1 PYRKG
6 VRTMRDKRVYAT
18 VAAIA
23 ILVVLLGSF
32 LPWVRLT
39 GPFGEFT
46 KRGLEDDSD
55 GIITLALGLAA
66 VWALAYYIFDQGR
79 AILGSASLALAGVAL
94 IAVAALNM
102 TDMDRAAGVL
112 DDLEKLASGG
122 EEVPIELVAAEGLY
136 MILIGGVAMVLAG
149 SAGSAAALVPV
160 RVPAAAL
167 PPEEAA
173 SGLTPLES
181 PAVQTV
187 DEGLEGAPAEAPAEA
202 PEPEAEAAPGDG

>member
-1 PYRKG
+1 
-6 VRTMRDKRVYAT
+6 MRDKRVYAT

-149 SAGSAAALVPV
+149 LAGSAAALAPV
-160 RVPAAAL
+160 RVPAEAL
-167 PPEEAA
+167 PPEDVA
-173 SGLTPLES
+173 SGLTPLEP
-181 PAVQTV
+181 PAAQAV
-187 DEGLEGAPAEAPAEA
+187 DEGLEGAPAEALAEA

>member
-1 PYRKG
+1 M
-6 VRTMRDKRVYAT
+6 MRDKRVYAT
-18 VAAIA
+18 VAAVA
-23 ILVVLLGSF
+23 ILVVPLGSF

-102 TDMDRAAGVL
+102 TDMDRAAVVL

-122 EEVPIELVAAEGLY
+122 EEVPLELVTAEGLY

-149 SAGSAAALVPV
+149 LAGSAAALAPV
-160 RVPAAAL
+160 RIPAEAL
-167 PPEEAA
+167 PLEEAA
-173 SGLTPLES
+173 SGLTPLEP
-181 PAVQTV
+181 PAAETV
-187 DEGLEGAPAEAPAEA
+187 DEGLEGGAAAAPAEA
-202 PEPEAEAAPGDG
+202 PEPEAAPGDASG

>member
-1 PYRKG
+1 
-6 VRTMRDKRVYAT
+6 MRDKRVYAT

-46 KRGLEDDSD
+46 KRGLEDDGD
-55 GIITLALGLAA
+55 GIITLALGLVA
-66 VWALAYYIFDQGR
+66 VWALAYYIFDQGW
-79 AILGSASLALAGVAL
+79 ALLGSAALAMAGAAL

-149 SAGSAAALVPV
+149 LAGSAAALVPV
-160 RVPAAAL
+160 RIPAEAL
-167 PPEEAA
+167 PLEEAA
-173 SGLTPLES
+173 SGLTPLEP
-181 PAVQTV
+181 PAAQTV
-187 DEGLEGAPAEAPAEA
+187 DEGLEGAPAEALAEA

>member
-1 PYRKG
+1 
-6 VRTMRDKRVYAT
+6 MRDKRVYVT

-32 LPWVRLT
+32 LPWVRIT
-39 GPFGEFT
+39 FPFGEVT
-46 KRGLEDDSD
+46 KRGLEDDGD

-66 VWALAYYIFDQGR
+66 VWALAYYIFDEGL
-79 AILGSASLALAGVAL
+79 ALLGSAALAMAGAAL

-149 SAGSAAALVPV
+149 LAGSAAALVPV
-160 RVPAAAL
+160 RVPAEAL
-167 PPEEAA
+167 PPEDVA
-173 SGLTPLES
+173 SGSTPLES
-181 PAVQTV
+181 PAAQTV
-187 DEGLEGAPAEAPAEA
+187 DEGLEGAPAAAPAEA
-202 PEPEAEAAPGDG
+202 PEPESEAAPRDG

>member
-1 PYRKG
+1 
-6 VRTMRDKRVYAT
+6 MRDKRVYAT

-66 VWALAYYIFDQGR
+66 VWALAYYIFDQGL
-79 AILGSASLALAGVAL
+79 ALLGSTALAMAGAAL

-136 MILIGGVAMVLAG
+136 MILIGGIAMVLAG
-149 SAGSAAALVPV
+149 LAGSAAALAPESI
-160 RVPAAAL
+160 PAEAL
-167 PPEEAA
+167 TPEEAA
-173 SGLTPLES
+173 SGLTPLEP
-181 PAVQTV
+181 PAAQTV
-187 DEGLEGAPAEAPAEA
+187 DEGLEGAPAAAPAEAPAEA
-202 PEPEAEAAPGDG
+202 PEPEAEAAPRDG

>member
-1 PYRKG
+1 
-6 VRTMRDKRVYAT
+6 MRDKRVYAT

-46 KRGLEDDSD
+46 KRGLEDDGD
-55 GIITLALGLAA
+55 GIISLALGLVA

-122 EEVPIELVAAEGLY
+122 EEVPPIAFVTAEGLY

-149 SAGSAAALVPV
+149 LAGSAAALAPV
-160 RVPAAAL
+160 RVPAEAL
-167 PPEEAA
+167 PPEDLA
-173 SGLTPLES
+173 SGLTPLEP
-181 PAVQTV
+181 PAAQTV
-187 DEGLEGAPAEAPAEA
+187 DEGLEGAPAAASAEA
-202 PEPEAEAAPGDG
+202 PEPEAEVAPRDG

>member
-1 PYRKG
+1 
-6 VRTMRDKRVYAT
+6 MRDKRVYAT

-66 VWALAYYIFDQGR
+66 VWALAYYIFDQGW
-79 AILGSASLALAGVAL
+79 ALLGSAALALAGVAL
-94 IAVAALNM
+94 IAVAVLNL

-122 EEVPIELVAAEGLY
+122 EDVPIAFVAAEGLY

-149 SAGSAAALVPV
+149 LAGSAAALVPV
-160 RVPAAAL
+160 RVPAESLL
-167 PPEEAA
+167 PEDVA
-173 SGLTPLES
+173 SGLTPLDS

-187 DEGLEGAPAEAPAEA
+187 DEGLEGAPAAPAEA
-202 PEPEAEAAPGDG
+202 PEPEAETAPRDG

>member
-1 PYRKG
+1 
-6 VRTMRDKRVYAT
+6 MRDKRVYAT
-18 VAAIA
+18 VAAVA

-32 LPWVRLT
+32 LPWVRLA

-66 VWALAYYIFDQGR
+66 VWALAYYIFDQGW
-79 AILGSASLALAGVAL
+79 ALLGSAALAMAGAAL

-149 SAGSAAALVPV
+149 LAGSAAALAPV
-160 RVPAAAL
+160 RIPAEAL
-167 PPEEAA
+167 PLEEAA
-173 SGLTPLES
+173 SGLTPLEP
-181 PAVQTV
+181 PAAQTV
-187 DEGLEGAPAEAPAEA
+187 DEGLEGAPAEALAEA

>member
-1 PYRKG
+1 
-6 VRTMRDKRVYAT
+6 MRDKRVYAT

-94 IAVAALNM
+94 IAVAVLNM

-149 SAGSAAALVPV
+149 LAGSAAALAPV
-160 RVPAAAL
+160 RIPAEAL
-167 PPEEAA
+167 PLEEAA
-173 SGLTPLES
+173 SGLTPLEP
-181 PAVQTV
+181 PAAQTV
-187 DEGLEGAPAEAPAEA
+187 DEGLEGAPAAAPAEA
-202 PEPEAEAAPGDG
+202 PEPEAEAAPRDG

>member
-1 PYRKG
+1 
-6 VRTMRDKRVYAT
+6 MRDKRVYAT

-79 AILGSASLALAGVAL
+79 AILGSASLALAGMAL
-94 IAVAALNM
+94 IVVAVLNM

-122 EEVPIELVAAEGLY
+122 EEIPIELVAAEGLY

-149 SAGSAAALVPV
+149 LAGSAAALVPV
-160 RVPAAAL
+160 RVPPEAL
-167 PPEEAA
+167 PLEEAA
-173 SGLTPLES
+173 SGLTPLEP
-181 PAVQTV
+181 PAAQPV
-187 DEGLEGAPAEAPAEA
+187 DEGLEGAPAAPAEA
-202 PEPEAEAAPGDG
+202 PEPEAEAAPRDG

>member
-1 PYRKG
+1 
-6 VRTMRDKRVYAT
+6 MRDKRVYAT

-46 KRGLEDDSD
+46 KRGLEDDGD
-55 GIITLALGLAA
+55 GIISLALGLVA
-66 VWALAYYIFDQGR
+66 VWALAYYIFDQGW
-79 AILGSASLALAGVAL
+79 ALLGSAALAMAGAAL

-149 SAGSAAALVPV
+149 LAGSAAALAPV

-167 PPEEAA
+167 PPEDLA
-173 SGLTPLES
+173 SGLAPLES
-181 PAVQTV
+181 PAAQTV
-187 DEGLEGAPAEAPAEA
+187 DEGLEGASAAPAET
-202 PEPEAEAAPGDG
+202 PEPESEAAPGDG

>member
-1 PYRKG
+1 M
-6 VRTMRDKRVYAT
+6 MRDKRVYAT

-32 LPWVRLT
+32 LPWVRIT
-39 GPFGEFT
+39 FPFGEVT

-94 IAVAALNM
+94 IAVAVLNM
-102 TDMDRAAGVL
+102 TDMNDRAAGVL

-149 SAGSAAALVPV
+149 LAGSAAALAPV
-160 RVPAAAL
+160 LVPAAAL
-167 PPEEAA
+167 PPEDLA
-173 SGLTPLES
+173 SGLAPLES
-181 PAVQTV
+181 PEAQTV
-187 DEGLEGAPAEAPAEA
+187 DEGLEGASAAPAEA
-202 PEPEAEAAPGDG
+202 PEPESEAAPRDG

>member
-1 PYRKG
+1 
-6 VRTMRDKRVYAT
+6 MRDKRVYAT

-55 GIITLALGLAA
+55 GIVTLALGLAA
-66 VWALAYYIFDQGR
+66 VWALAYYIFDRGW
-79 AILGSASLALAGVAL
+79 ALLGSAALAMAGAAL

-149 SAGSAAALVPV
+149 LAGSAAALAPV
-160 RVPAAAL
+160 RVPAAAP
-167 PPEEAA
+167 PPEEAE

-181 PAVQTV
+181 PAAQAA
-187 DEGLEGAPAEAPAEA
+187 DEGLEGAPAAVAAEA
-202 PEPEAEAAPGDG
+202 PEPEAEAAPEDG

>member
-1 PYRKG
+1 
-6 VRTMRDKRVYAT
+6 MRDKRVYVT

-66 VWALAYYIFDQGR
+66 VWALAYYIFDQGL
-79 AILGSASLALAGVAL
+79 ALLGSASLAMAGAAL

-149 SAGSAAALVPV
+149 LAGSAAALVPV
-160 RVPAAAL
+160 RVPAEAL
-167 PPEEAA
+167 PPEDVA
-173 SGLTPLES
+173 SGLTPLDS

-187 DEGLEGAPAEAPAEA
+187 DEGLERAPAAVPAEEPTEA
-202 PEPEAEAAPGDG
+202 PEPESEAAPGDG

>member
-1 PYRKG
+1 
-6 VRTMRDKRVYAT
+6 MRDKRVYAT

-55 GIITLALGLAA
+55 GIITLVLGLAA

-79 AILGSASLALAGVAL
+79 AILGSASLALAGAAL

-149 SAGSAAALVPV
+149 LAGSAAALVPV
-160 RVPAAAL
+160 RVPPEAL
-167 PPEEAA
+167 PLEEAA
-173 SGLTPLES
+173 SGLTPLEP
-181 PAVQTV
+181 PAAQPV
-187 DEGLEGAPAEAPAEA
+187 DEGLEGAPAAPAEAPAEA
-202 PEPEAEAAPGDG
+202 PEPEAEAAPRDG

>member
-1 PYRKG
+1 
-6 VRTMRDKRVYAT
+6 MRDKRVYAT

-46 KRGLEDDSD
+46 KRGLEDDGD
-55 GIITLALGLAA
+55 GIITLALGLVA
-66 VWALAYYIFDQGR
+66 VWALAYYIFDQGW
-79 AILGSASLALAGVAL
+79 ALLGSAALAMAGAAL

-149 SAGSAAALVPV
+149 LAGSAAALAPV

-167 PPEEAA
+167 PPEDVA
-173 SGLTPLES
+173 SGLTPLEP
-181 PAVQTV
+181 PAAQTV
-187 DEGLEGAPAEAPAEA
+187 DEGLEGASAAPAEA
-202 PEPEAEAAPGDG
+202 PDPESEAAPRDG

>member
-1 PYRKG
+1 
-6 VRTMRDKRVYAT
+6 MRDKRVYAT

-39 GPFGEFT
+39 FPFGDVT

-66 VWALAYYIFDQGR
+66 VWALAHYVFDQGR

-112 DDLEKLASGG
+112 DDLEKLARGG
-122 EEVPIELVAAEGLY
+122 EEVPPIAFVTAEGLY

-149 SAGSAAALVPV
+149 LAGSAAALVPV
-160 RVPAAAL
+160 RIPAEAL
-167 PPEEAA
+167 PLEEAA
-173 SGLTPLES
+173 SGLTPLEP
-181 PAVQTV
+181 PAAETV
-187 DEGLEGAPAEAPAEA
+187 DEGLEGAPAAAPTEAPTEA
-202 PEPEAEAAPGDG
+202 PEPEAEAAPRDG

>member
-1 PYRKG
+1 
-6 VRTMRDKRVYAT
+6 MRDKRVYAT

-46 KRGLEDDSD
+46 KRGLEDDGD
-55 GIITLALGLAA
+55 GIISLALGLVA
-66 VWALAYYIFDQGR
+66 VWALAYYIFDQGW
-79 AILGSASLALAGVAL
+79 ALLGSAALAMAGAAL

-149 SAGSAAALVPV
+149 LAGSAAALAPEPI
-160 RVPAAAL
+160 PAEAL

-173 SGLTPLES
+173 SGLTPLEP
-181 PAVQTV
+181 PAAQTV
-187 DEGLEGAPAEAPAEA
+187 DEGLEGAPAAVPAEA
-202 PEPEAEAAPGDG
+202 PEPEAEAAPRDG

>member
-1 PYRKG
+1 
-6 VRTMRDKRVYAT
+6 MRDKRVYAT
-18 VAAIA
+18 VAAVA

-32 LPWVRLT
+32 LPWVRIT
-39 GPFGEFT
+39 FPFGEVT

-66 VWALAYYIFDQGR
+66 VWALAYYIFDQGW
-79 AILGSASLALAGVAL
+79 ALLGSAALAMAGAAL
-94 IAVAALNM
+94 TAVAVLNM

-149 SAGSAAALVPV
+149 LVGSAAALVPV
-160 RVPAAAL
+160 RILAEAL
-167 PPEEAA
+167 PPEDVA

-187 DEGLEGAPAEAPAEA
+187 DEGFEGAPAAVPAEV
-202 PEPEAEAAPGDG
+202 PEPEAEAAPRDG

>member
-1 PYRKG
+1 
-6 VRTMRDKRVYAT
+6 MRDKRVYAT

-94 IAVAALNM
+94 VAVAALNM

-112 DDLEKLASGG
+112 DDLKKLASGG
-122 EEVPIELVAAEGLY
+122 GEVPIELVAAEGLY

-149 SAGSAAALVPV
+149 LAGSAADLAPV
-160 RVPAAAL
+160 RIPAEAL
-167 PPEEAA
+167 PLEEAA
-173 SGLTPLES
+173 SGLTPLEP
-181 PAVQTV
+181 PAAQTV
-187 DEGLEGAPAEAPAEA
+187 DEGLEGAPAAAPAEA
-202 PEPEAEAAPGDG
+202 PEPEAEAAPEDG

>member
-1 PYRKG
+1 
-6 VRTMRDKRVYAT
+6 MRDKRVYAT

-66 VWALAYYIFDQGR
+66 VWALAYYIFDQGW
-79 AILGSASLALAGVAL
+79 ALLGSAALALAGAAL
-94 IAVAALNM
+94 IAVAVLNM

-112 DDLEKLASGG
+112 DDLEKLARGG
-122 EEVPIELVAAEGLY
+122 EEVPPIAFVTAEGLY

-149 SAGSAAALVPV
+149 LAGSAAALAPV
-160 RVPAAAL
+160 RVPAEAL
-167 PPEEAA
+167 PPEDVA
-173 SGLTPLES
+173 SDLTPLES

-187 DEGLEGAPAEAPAEA
+187 DEGLEGAPAAAPAEA
-202 PEPEAEAAPGDG
+202 PEPESEAAPGDG

>member
-1 PYRKG
+1 
-6 VRTMRDKRVYAT
+6 MRDKRVYAT

-46 KRGLEDDSD
+46 KRGLEDDGD
-55 GIITLALGLAA
+55 GIMTLALGLVA
-66 VWALAYYIFDQGR
+66 VWALAYYIFDQGW
-79 AILGSASLALAGVAL
+79 ALLGSAALAMAGAAL

-149 SAGSAAALVPV
+149 LAGSAAALVPV
-160 RVPAAAL
+160 RVPAEAL
-167 PPEEAA
+167 PPEDVA
-173 SGLTPLES
+173 SGLTPLEP
-181 PAVQTV
+181 PAAQTV
-187 DEGLEGAPAEAPAEA
+187 GEGLEGAPAEA